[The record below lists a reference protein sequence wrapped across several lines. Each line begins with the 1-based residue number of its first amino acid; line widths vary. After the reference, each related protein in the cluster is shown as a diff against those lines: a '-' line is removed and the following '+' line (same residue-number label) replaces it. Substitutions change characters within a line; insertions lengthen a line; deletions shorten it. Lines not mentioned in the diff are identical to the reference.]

1 MAEESEDKSYFG
13 YFDTVIMNPPFG
25 TKNNEGIDMK
35 LLDCCIKGCKVGGT
49 VYSLHK
55 ESTSKFILK
64 YCAEKYPACEVT
76 LVSKIQFDLPASY
89 KFHKK
94 KNAITEVVLVKIVKK

>member
-1 MAEESEDKSYFG
+1 
-13 YFDTVIMNPPFG
+13 MNPPFG

-35 LLDCCIKGCKVGGT
+35 LLGAAVYACRGC

-55 ESTSKFILK
+55 EATAKFIVKHVRETWGLE
-64 YCAEKYPACEVT
+64 AE
-76 LVSKIQFDLPASY
+76 LMHKIEFDLPASY

-94 KNAITEVVLVKIVKK
+94 RNATTEVVLVKIDKTKKKKKE